1 MKAYF
6 FLILLVLINTIFNSN
21 IDLKN
26 GEKQSF
32 NLIANYTYY
41 FFIPMNQFQAA
52 KIYIDFNNIS
62 PNSFIPFSNVI
73 LNEYLTREGQLVKS
87 CEINF
92 TKTDNQKIL
101 AIESEYFFDE
111 NPRNYISLSIT
122 TNSSIGD
129 TTILVDIF
137 GGYYEIIENNYL
149 EFNKFYSGFPYYLT
163 FKAKPG
169 NKLNI
174 LLSFSK
180 IEELDINNLTFI
192 EYKDINHTI
201 MLNSID
207 YIIEKQSSGSSKII
221 DLSYIIKNSETNLFI
236 IKLYP
241 KNHTISDFHASIT
254 VDKFYFYL
262 NLNQV
267 LNIEKLIPD
276 SYYFSIEA
284 NKNLLTNISLNMNYK
299 KEELPLST
307 LSIYETD
314 NAFSDT
320 HLESKFITINS
331 PSQSFIYN
339 IINNNTKFL
348 LIILKPQ
355 YEFEQI
361 KITYTSTK
369 ELITTYN
376 MMNGKAIDIRD
387 MQPKIPYYFDIDASF
402 LKTLYFTFTIDNV
415 VMNPFNSFNIY
426 ENLNKI
432 NNNSNKVE
440 IISSPISKNEN
451 QYKGNL
457 LYTIYDSSTSKIT
470 LKIEPEYFINLMNI
484 KIDVGGELNKLKDGK
499 SNEYTDLSSNFRYFF
514 KIDVNNNK
522 NATFT
527 IEVNNRYTTHPFKNI
542 IIHEMSNKI
551 IESKN
556 YNRYSFSE
564 KGDDIIIEIFCEIN
578 STSTNI
584 NELMLELELKSN
596 IDIMNI
602 RIDLDYKGKDNSTL
616 IIALS
621 IVGVIVVI
629 ACIVFIIIIVKKKNP
644 SSNLIDKLPP
654 SDKPSELL
662 ANLD

>member
-1 MKAYF
+1 
-6 FLILLVLINTIFNSN
+6 
-21 IDLKN
+21 
-26 GEKQSF
+26 
-32 NLIANYTYY
+32 
-41 FFIPMNQFQAA
+41 
-52 KIYIDFNNIS
+52 
-62 PNSFIPFSNVI
+62 
-73 LNEYLTREGQLVKS
+73 
-87 CEINF
+87 
-92 TKTDNQKIL
+92 
-101 AIESEYFFDE
+101 
-111 NPRNYISLSIT
+111 
-122 TNSSIGD
+122 
-129 TTILVDIF
+129 
-137 GGYYEIIENNYL
+137 
-149 EFNKFYSGFPYYLT
+149 
-163 FKAKPG
+163 
-169 NKLNI
+169 
-174 LLSFSK
+174 
-180 IEELDINNLTFI
+180 
-192 EYKDINHTI
+192 

-207 YIIEKQSSGSSKII
+207 YAIKNQSSGSPKII
-221 DLSYIIKNSETNLFI
+221 DLSYIIKSSETNLFI

-241 KNHTISDFHASIT
+241 KNHTISEFHASIT

-331 PSQSFIYN
+331 PAQSFIYN
-339 IINNNTKFL
+339 ITNNNTKFL

-355 YEFEQI
+355 FEFEQI

-387 MQPKIPYYFDIDASF
+387 MQPKIPYYFNIDASF
-402 LKTLYFTFTIDNV
+402 LKTLYFSLIIDNV
-415 VMNPFNSFNIY
+415 VMNPFYSFNIY

-564 KGDDIIIEIFCEIN
+564 KSDDIIIEIFCEIN
-578 STSTNI
+578 STST

-621 IVGVIVVI
+621 IVGAIVVV

>member
-6 FLILLVLINTIFNSN
+6 FLILLVFINTIFSSN

-87 CEINF
+87 SAINF

-101 AIESEYFFDE
+101 SIESEYFFDE

-149 EFNKFYSGFPYYLT
+149 EFNKFYSGYPYYLT

-192 EYKDINHTI
+192 EYKDINHTL

-207 YIIEKQSSGSSKII
+207 YAIKNQSSGSPKII
-221 DLSYIIKNSETNLFI
+221 DLSYIIKSSETNLFI

-241 KNHTISDFHASIT
+241 KNHTISEFHASIT

-355 YEFEQI
+355 FEFEQI

-376 MMNGKAIDIRD
+376 MMNGKSLDIRD
-387 MQPKIPYYFDIDASF
+387 MQPKITYYFDIDASF
-402 LKTLYFTFTIDNV
+402 LKTLYFSFIIDNV
-415 VMNPFNSFNIY
+415 VMNPFYSFNIY

-564 KGDDIIIEIFCEIN
+564 KSDDIIIEIFCEIN
-578 STSTNI
+578 STST

-621 IVGVIVVI
+621 IVGAIVVV